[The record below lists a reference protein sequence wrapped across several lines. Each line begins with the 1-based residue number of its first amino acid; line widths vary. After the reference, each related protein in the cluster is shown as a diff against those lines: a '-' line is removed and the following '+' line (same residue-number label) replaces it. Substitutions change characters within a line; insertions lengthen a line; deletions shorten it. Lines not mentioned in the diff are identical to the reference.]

1 MYNKHYAHNK
11 HCVYSIFRILMEL
24 DMARM
29 NITVSDDV
37 REKMN
42 KHVSVNWS
50 KTAADAF
57 TALMNDIESTEGVNN
72 MAEAIARLKASK
84 SKFKDQ
90 AKTQGYGFGMA
101 WAMKT
106 ADYEELKRI
115 SDFQETAS
123 NNYMMNEIPASL
135 DELASIIT
143 GGDYD
148 FYELLSEGVDSS
160 AYIEGF
166 IDAAMEVLDKVE
178 TA

>member
-1 MYNKHYAHNK
+1 
-11 HCVYSIFRILMEL
+11 
-24 DMARM
+24 
-29 NITVSDDV
+29 
-37 REKMN
+37 
-42 KHVSVNWS
+42 
-50 KTAADAF
+50 
-57 TALMNDIESTEGVNN
+57 
-72 MAEAIARLKASK
+72 
-84 SKFKDQ
+84 
-90 AKTQGYGFGMA
+90 MA

-115 SDFQETAS
+115 ADYLETAS
-123 NNYMMNEIPASL
+123 NNYMMDQIPSSL